1 MKFNIS
7 YKYPYLVS
15 IFVSLL
21 VLLYFA
27 YKALIAYVIHKEL
40 YGGGIDV
47 VISLRATIA
56 FIMLFLI
63 LLQIQFLKIKD
74 LKSHR
79 LILMGIFIVWSSIF
93 VIISIISIQEIYF
106 LLITFFSSVFTLL
119 SLFSLKNQ
127 IKEERNTLTEKEI
140 YLLQKLAKKK

>member
-93 VIISIISIQEIYF
+93 VITSIISIQEIYF

>member
-140 YLLQKLAKKK
+140 YLLQKQEKKK

>member
-119 SLFSLKNQ
+119 SLFSVKNQ